1 MPKRIRSE
9 PTCCTAYS
17 MMPPNSEA
25 EDDVSAQM
33 FRCLDMAMALI
44 WCAGFLSTLCPM
56 CALHAE
62 HRLRSGQTGGNK
74 RGAGGHQMVQSS
86 S

>member
-44 WCAGFLSTLCPM
+44 WCAGFLSTL
-56 CALHAE
+56 
-62 HRLRSGQTGGNK
+62 
-74 RGAGGHQMVQSS
+74 
-86 S
+86 